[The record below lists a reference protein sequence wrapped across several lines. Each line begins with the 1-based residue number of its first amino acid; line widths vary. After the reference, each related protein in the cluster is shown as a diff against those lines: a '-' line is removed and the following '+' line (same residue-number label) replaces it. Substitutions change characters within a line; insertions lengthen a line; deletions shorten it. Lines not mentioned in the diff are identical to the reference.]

1 MPAGRPTDYKPEYC
15 ERVIEYGKEGL
26 LPVSMASRLC
36 VTKDTLHQW
45 AKVHKEFSDA
55 FNEARIHCEAFH
67 MERAVQT
74 AHGDRQGSA
83 PMTKFILSA
92 AFGYREASESVNT
105 LQGPDGSA
113 LDVGTKI
120 TIVRPPKREDG

>member
-1 MPAGRPTDYKPEYC
+1 MAGRPTDYREEYC

-36 VTKDTLHQW
+36 VTKETLHQW
-45 AKVHKEFSDA
+45 ARVHPTFSDA

-67 MERAVQT
+67 MEKAVET
-74 AHGDRQGSA
+74 AHGNRPGNA

-92 AFGYREASESVNT
+92 AFGYREATESVNT
-105 LQGPDGSA
+105 MQNPDGTAIKPSR
-113 LDVGTKI
+113 I
-120 TIVRPPKREDG
+120 TVVTTQAASVD